1 MQAVAASKKGFPVD
15 GGASLFMPASLQREA
30 ASKGAMVALSEEA
43 LIKGG
48 STGIIQRVLQDIVD
62 KALALY
68 PPP

>member
-1 MQAVAASKKGFPVD
+1 
-15 GGASLFMPASLQREA
+15 MPASAQREA
-30 ASKGAMVALSEEA
+30 AEKGVMVTLSEEA

-48 STGIIQRVLQDIVD
+48 AAGIMQRVLQDIVD